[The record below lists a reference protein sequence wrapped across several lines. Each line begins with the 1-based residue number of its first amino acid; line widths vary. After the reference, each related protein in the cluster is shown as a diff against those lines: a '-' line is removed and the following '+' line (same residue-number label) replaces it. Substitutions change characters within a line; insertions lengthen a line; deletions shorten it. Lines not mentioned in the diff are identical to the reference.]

1 MELVVNSTVLRY
13 NEGGCGISKVFSYF
27 KIGNGYYMK
36 KGSIKR
42 NKVSIRKMDIK
53 SSVGGKTRR
62 KKMRAAKK
70 GLIVKEK
77 ENEPSESY
85 IAGRF

>member
-1 MELVVNSTVLRY
+1 ME
-13 NEGGCGISKVFSYF
+13 
-27 KIGNGYYMK
+27 

-53 SSVGGKTRR
+53 YSESGKTRR
-62 KKMRAAKK
+62 KEIRAVKK

-77 ENEPSESY
+77 ENE
-85 IAGRF
+85 

>member
-13 NEGGCGISKVFSYF
+13 NEGECGISKVFSYF

-85 IAGRF
+85 IAGGF